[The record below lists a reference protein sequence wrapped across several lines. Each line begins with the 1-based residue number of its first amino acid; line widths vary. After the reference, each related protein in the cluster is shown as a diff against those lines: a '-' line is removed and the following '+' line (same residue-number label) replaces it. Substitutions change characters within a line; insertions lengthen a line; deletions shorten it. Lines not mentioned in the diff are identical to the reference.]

1 MKFFKLFLLFICVS
15 GFAQSKVGTIDVDFI
30 LSKMPELPS
39 VQKQVE
45 EYAKGLD
52 ADFEKKMAAYNTL
65 VDTYQQEE
73 AMYTLLQKQEKQK
86 EIVAMEDDLEKFQ
99 KNGSQLIV
107 IRQDEL
113 LRPLY
118 KKIGTAMETVAEA
131 GKYTQI
137 LQMNEN
143 VVYIDKNFD
152 LTLAVLNELGITLP
166 EEKK

>member
-1 MKFFKLFLLFICVS
+1 MKSLNLLFLFLCVS
-15 GFAQSKVGTIDVDFI
+15 GFAQTKVGTIDVDFI
-30 LSKMPELPS
+30 LSKMPELPT
-39 VQKQVE
+39 VQTQVE

-65 VDTYQQEE
+65 VDTYQKEE

-86 EIVAMEDDLEKFQ
+86 EIIAMEDDLEKFQ

-118 KKIGTAMETVAEA
+118 KKIGTAMEKVAQE
-131 GKYTQI
+131 GSYTQV

-152 LTLAVLNELGITLP
+152 ITVAVLKELGITLP
-166 EEKK
+166 EEK